1 MTHEEY
7 NERLNELIKE
17 LASVNILSIF
27 VRKIVSKIV
36 KLYKEYHNE
45 HKDSKN

>member
-7 NERLNELIKE
+7 NEKLNELIKE

-45 HKDSKN
+45 HQDSKN